1 MAVLKVDTLPT
12 KIRTEFDRK
21 LIEQG
26 YGGYKALSE
35 WLKEQGHSVSVDAIG
50 DYSKRLKADI
60 NKLRVSH
67 SFAIAYGHDLPD
79 EDGMVTK
86 MLTGLTQDILY
97 RVLIRLHVMAV
108 DLDKDDDLGNVWT
121 VLKLLDSTTKSLST
135 VSRSDVAALALTKYA
150 DDMRAKQEARFAELQ
165 AEGQAAGISPEFMDR
180 MRREI
185 LNME

>member
-1 MAVLKVDTLPT
+1 
-12 KIRTEFDRK
+12 
-21 LIEQG
+21 
-26 YGGYKALSE
+26 
-35 WLKEQGHSVSVDAIG
+35 
-50 DYSKRLKADI
+50 
-60 NKLRVSH
+60 
-67 SFAIAYGHDLPD
+67 
-79 EDGMVTK
+79 
-86 MLTGLTQDILY
+86 
-97 RVLIRLHVMAV
+97 MAV